1 MMQNSKLFWD
11 WLKDGANVYVCGDA
25 SHMGKDVHATL
36 EEIIRKEG
44 NMSAECAEDYVSALK
59 EQHRYHRDLY

>member
-25 SHMGKDVHATL
+25 SHMGKDYTRHYRKSSGRKATCQPNVPN
-36 EEIIRKEG
+36 I
-44 NMSAECAEDYVSALK
+44 MSV
-59 EQHRYHRDLY
+59 R